1 MTFLWSRLGNEKGF
15 IRTSLRRVSF
25 LISLPSTWTWRRPA
39 ASHRPYYGS
48 GSVYWEFAQILPIY
62 TCNIPFGN
70 IQVTTIW
77 KCIFCNVFL
86 ENYIF
91 LYRFRGPWQQQAS
104 LCAMVLFTYLCV
116 FFNTEL
122 VPLLLFSMGWEIKN
136 WRAEFQCD
144 LSEKC
149 AINRRQIDF
158 LETCHNEIAQ
168 DIGPASGLFFS
179 DFCENRDTAYHRIPV
194 VSIIKLS

>member
-39 ASHRPYYGS
+39 ASHRPYYRS

-86 ENYIF
+86 ENFIF
-91 LYRFRGPWQQQAS
+91 YTDLEGHGNNKPI
-104 LCAMVLFTYLCV
+104 CVLWFYLHIYV
-116 FFNTEL
+116 FFFNTEL